1 MAYSYYYQ
9 FYAGKATYLPEYK
22 ERFNKIQNELISAK
36 KAYSEI
42 INKIIDQG
50 KGYGKWFNC
59 GTSFFTC

>member
-36 KAYSEI
+36 KLI
-42 INKIIDQG
+42 VKLLIKIMV
-50 KGYGKWFNC
+50 
-59 GTSFFTC
+59 